1 MILSSSS
8 SSSSSQKMNLISY
21 NLYLLLLLLVLLLH
35 INPIQCQ
42 EQDPLHLHG
51 GSILAM
57 SGSNCIAMAVDSRF
71 GSGPQ
76 MIHTCPRTVLLL
88 HSKVMV
94 GLVGLE
100 GDVQS
105 LSHEYS
111 VQMENLK
118 WRRFLGFGFGASL
131 SSSSSSQSQSQC
143 QSFKDL
149 SVTPKSASCLMSH
162 LLYQR
167 RNAPYYVESIVVGL
181 EEIKTTSSDD
191 DDDNSNKDNTNKET
205 SSIRYKPF
213 LCAQD
218 VIGAQSKSH
227 AFVCSGV
234 AKKSLY
240 GCAESLW
247 RPNLSPEELVQVCG
261 KAFLSAL
268 ERDCLSG
275 YGAVLYLMEGG
286 KGIQEIELT
295 CRND

>member
-1 MILSSSS
+1 
-8 SSSSSQKMNLISY
+8 
-21 NLYLLLLLLVLLLH
+21 
-35 INPIQCQ
+35 
-42 EQDPLHLHG
+42 
-51 GSILAM
+51 
-57 SGSNCIAMAVDSRF
+57 MAVDSRF

-76 MIHTCPRTVLLL
+76 MIHTCPRTVLLP
-88 HSKVMV
+88 HSRVMV

-105 LSHEYS
+105 LSHEFS
-111 VQMENLK
+111 IQVENLK
-118 WRRFLGFGFGASL
+118 LRRHLGFGFASSSSL
-131 SSSSSSQSQSQC
+131 SSLRTC
-143 QSFKDL
+143 W
-149 SVTPKSASCLMSH
+149 VTPKSASCLLSH

-181 EEIKTTSSDD
+181 AEEEE
-191 DDDNSNKDNTNKET
+191 KEECAMDANQNGVVHKK
-205 SSIRYKPF
+205 RYKPF

-218 VIGAQSKSH
+218 VIGAQSRSH

-247 RPNLSPEELVQVCG
+247 RPHLSAEELVQVCG

-286 KGIQEIELT
+286 KGIQKIELS

>member
-1 MILSSSS
+1 
-8 SSSSSQKMNLISY
+8 
-21 NLYLLLLLLVLLLH
+21 
-35 INPIQCQ
+35 
-42 EQDPLHLHG
+42 
-51 GSILAM
+51 
-57 SGSNCIAMAVDSRF
+57 
-71 GSGPQ
+71 
-76 MIHTCPRTVLLL
+76 
-88 HSKVMV
+88 
-94 GLVGLE
+94 
-100 GDVQS
+100 
-105 LSHEYS
+105 
-111 VQMENLK
+111 
-118 WRRFLGFGFGASL
+118 
-131 SSSSSSQSQSQC
+131 
-143 QSFKDL
+143 
-149 SVTPKSASCLMSH
+149 MSH

-167 RNAPYYVESIVVGL
+167 RTAPYYVEPIVVGL
-181 EEIKTTSSDD
+181 EEIKVTSRTPT
-191 DDDNSNKDNTNKET
+191 NKDHVHHGHKEENDQEVKCY
-205 SSIRYKPF
+205 YKPF

-286 KGIQEIELT
+286 KGIQEIQLS